1 MTEPIETKPVDLT
14 AEVETLRRVNGELV
28 AKSATRKGRVTEL
41 EAAVA
46 ELQSK
51 LSEANDS
58 LHQVTVGGPLKAMA
72 ESISISP
79 ELFLEKFSQ
88 FYRVAMIGGQ
98 LTLQTT
104 DGKPVLKG
112 EKAVPFEQKALIDLL
127 TSGDDPQAKIFKSI
141 TIASRAS
148 GAAAGAGTNRTARPA
163 SEPKPTFGLR

>member
-1 MTEPIETKPVDLT
+1 MSEDTNQPTDL
-14 AEVETLRRVNGELV
+14 AVEVETLRRVNGELLT
-28 AKSATRKGRVTEL
+28 KSATRKGRVTEL
-41 EAAVA
+41 EATVA

-51 LSEANDS
+51 LTEANDS

-79 ELFLEKFSQ
+79 ELFLEKFNQS
-88 FYRVAMIGGQ
+88 YRVAMIGGQ
-98 LTLQTT
+98 LTLQTP

-112 EKAVPFEQKALIDLL
+112 DKAVPFEQKALIELL

-148 GAAAGAGTNRTARPA
+148 GASSASGGNRPA
-163 SEPKPTFGLR
+163 KPMSEPKPQFGLR

>member
-1 MTEPIETKPVDLT
+1 MSEETNQPVDLT
-14 AEVETLRRVNGELV
+14 VEVETLRRVNGELLT
-28 AKSATRKGRVTEL
+28 KSASRKGRVTEL
-41 EAAVA
+41 EATVA

-88 FYRVAMIGGQ
+88 SYRVAMISGQ
-98 LTLQTT
+98 LTLQTA
-104 DGKPVLKG
+104 DGKPVLKND
-112 EKAVPFEQKALIDLL
+112 KAVPFEQKALIDLL
-127 TSGDDPQAKIFKSI
+127 TCGDGPQAKIFKSI

-148 GAAAGAGTNRTARPA
+148 GASATSGGNRPA
-163 SEPKPTFGLR
+163 KPVSGPKPQFGLR